1 MLSISLQITHRLA
14 VDLEQINNLG
24 EIMAPKNVTT
34 ASFQADVL
42 SNPKPV
48 MVDFWAEWCGP
59 CRMVSPILDEIAAEY
74 SDKIE
79 IVKVNVD
86 EEPQLAMQ
94 YGVTGIPLM
103 GVFKGGQMVKQMV
116 GAKPKQAIVADLAE
130 FLA

>member
-1 MLSISLQITHRLA
+1 
-14 VDLEQINNLG
+14 
-24 EIMAPKNVTT
+24 MAAKNVTT

-42 SNPKPV
+42 DNPKPV

-59 CRMVSPILDEIAAEY
+59 CRMVSPILDEIASEY
-74 SDKIE
+74 SDKID

-94 YGVTGIPLM
+94 YGVTGIPM
-103 GVFKGGQMVKQMV
+103 MAVFQGGTIAKQMV
-116 GAKPKQAIVADLAE
+116 GARPKTAIVEDLAA

>member
-1 MLSISLQITHRLA
+1 MSA
-14 VDLEQINNLG
+14 
-24 EIMAPKNVTT
+24 KNVTT

-42 SNPKPV
+42 DNPKPV

-59 CRMVSPILDEIAAEY
+59 CRMVSPILDEIATEY
-74 SDKIE
+74 ADKID

-94 YGVTGIPLM
+94 YGVTGIPM
-103 GVFKGGQMVKQMV
+103 MAVFQGGTIAKQMV
-116 GAKPKQAIVADLAE
+116 GARPKNANVEDLAA

>member
-1 MLSISLQITHRLA
+1 MSA
-14 VDLEQINNLG
+14 
-24 EIMAPKNVTT
+24 KNVTT

-42 SNPKPV
+42 DNPKPV

-59 CRMVSPILDEIAAEY
+59 CRMVSPILDEIATEY
-74 SDKIE
+74 ADKID

-94 YGVTGIPLM
+94 YGVTSIPM
-103 GVFKGGQMVKQMV
+103 MAVFQGGTIAKQMV
-116 GAKPKQAIVADLAE
+116 GARPKTAIVEDLAA

>member
-1 MLSISLQITHRLA
+1 MSA
-14 VDLEQINNLG
+14 
-24 EIMAPKNVTT
+24 KNVTT

-42 SNPKPV
+42 DNPKPV

-59 CRMVSPILDEIAAEY
+59 CRMVSPILDEIATEY
-74 SDKIE
+74 ADKID

-94 YGVTGIPLM
+94 YGVTGIPM
-103 GVFKGGQMVKQMV
+103 MAVFQGGTIAKQMV
-116 GAKPKQAIVADLAE
+116 GARPKNAIVEDLAA

>member
-1 MLSISLQITHRLA
+1 
-14 VDLEQINNLG
+14 
-24 EIMAPKNVTT
+24 MAAKNVTT

-42 SNPKPV
+42 DNPKPV

-59 CRMVSPILDEIAAEY
+59 CRMVSPILDEIASEY
-74 SDKIE
+74 ADKID

-94 YGVTGIPLM
+94 YGVTGIPRM
-103 GVFKGGQMVKQMV
+103 AVFQGGAIAKQMV
-116 GAKPKQAIVADLAE
+116 GARPKTAIVEDLAS